1 MLGFP
6 LLFLGWLLLMFNIWL
21 DDLYLKLCN
30 CFGSGRTKRCV
41 VLFFFFLVISVIKPV
56 NPLFLLFSSKKKRV
70 ANASR
75 AVLMQCIELTDLN
88 RLENPVLGWYFQN
101 SVHL

>member
-1 MLGFP
+1 MCCTFFFP
-6 LLFLGWLLLMFNIWL
+6 FYF
-21 DDLYLKLCN
+21 
-30 CFGSGRTKRCV
+30 
-41 VLFFFFLVISVIKPV
+41 LFFVISVIKPV